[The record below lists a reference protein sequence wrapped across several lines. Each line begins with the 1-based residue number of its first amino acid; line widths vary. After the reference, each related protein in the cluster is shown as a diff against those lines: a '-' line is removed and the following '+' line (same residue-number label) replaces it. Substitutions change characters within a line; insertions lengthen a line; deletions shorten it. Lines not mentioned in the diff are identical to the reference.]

1 MNEPER
7 SSAGLGSAQSRPDAT
22 PRERTGGRAGRGA
35 CVPMSCGVVYSLRLY
50 VSIADAP
57 LDYVAT
63 LLVMTGRDSN
73 ELPCCVCGGTVT
85 CTGMVQVLS
94 RRPDGRALYV
104 D

>member
-1 MNEPER
+1 MSVMNEPE
-7 SSAGLGSAQSRPDAT
+7 LGSARL
-22 PRERTGGRAGRGA
+22 RAEDGRGA
-35 CVPMSCGVVYSLRLY
+35 CVPMSCGVVYSLY

-85 CTGMVQVLS
+85 CMVQVLS
-94 RRPDGRALYV
+94 ATGRRCMSIDVRV
-104 D
+104 TSD

>member
-7 SSAGLGSAQSRPDAT
+7 SGARPGGAGLGSEPADAS
-22 PRERTGGRAGRGA
+22 GGRAGRGA

-85 CTGMVQVLS
+85 CMV
-94 RRPDGRALYV
+94 
-104 D
+104 